1 MLKKTVIALY
11 LIVVV
16 VMAAATIIEKYH
28 GTDYAADNI
37 YGAWWFSALWALLT
51 AVAVFYFIQRRVRRP
66 SVVALHLSF
75 VIILAGALLTHL
87 TARQGII
94 HLRTGETT
102 NRYLTPD
109 IQEHALPF
117 TISLQR
123 FEVQYHEGTQAPSDY
138 RSHIVIDGREQRVVS
153 MNNIVSYSGVRLYQ
167 SSYDDDLQGSILSMN
182 SDPWGIPV
190 SYAGY
195 ALLFVSLVWI
205 LIDPKGSYRQL
216 LRRAA
221 ACLVCCYG
229 MAAYATA
236 ASASPRVLPQE
247 TADRFGRLF
256 VVYNDR
262 VCPMETYALDFAKKH
277 TSADGLCVLLS

>member
-109 IQEHALPF
+109 IQEQTLPF

-167 SSYDDDLQGSILSMN
+167 SSYDDDLQGSTLAMN

-190 SYAGY
+190 TYAGY

-221 ACLVCCYG
+221 ASAMAWLHTQQQPALRPACCPRRRQ
-229 MAAYATA
+229 TA
-236 ASASPRVLPQE
+236 LAGSLWSTTTVSAPWR
-247 TADRFGRLF
+247 
-256 VVYNDR
+256 
-262 VCPMETYALDFAKKH
+262 PMP
-277 TSADGLCVLLS
+277 